1 MKKLIERIRVVIKD
15 INQME
20 TNMVLCSEEDFLY
33 YKGLKE
39 DMMYELM
46 DLVNKLL
53 EVIDEDK
60 Q

>member
-20 TNMVLCSEEDFLY
+20 TNMVLCSEEDYLY

-60 Q
+60 

>member
-1 MKKLIERIRVVIKD
+1 MKKLIERIRIVIKD

-60 Q
+60 

>member
-1 MKKLIERIRVVIKD
+1 MKSLIERIRIVMND
-15 INQME
+15 IDHME
-20 TNMVLCSEEDFLY
+20 TNMVLCNEEDFLY

-46 DLVNKLL
+46 DLVKKLM

-60 Q
+60 

>member
-1 MKKLIERIRVVIKD
+1 MKKLIERIRIVIKD

-39 DMMYELM
+39 DMIYELM
-46 DLVNKLL
+46 DLVKKLL

-60 Q
+60 

>member
-1 MKKLIERIRVVIKD
+1 MKKLIERIRIVIKD

-33 YKGLKE
+33 YKELKE
-39 DMMYELM
+39 DMIYELM
-46 DLVNKLL
+46 DLVKKLL

-60 Q
+60 

>member
-53 EVIDEDK
+53 EVIDEGK

>member
-1 MKKLIERIRVVIKD
+1 MKELIERIRVVLKD

-20 TNMVLCSEEDFLY
+20 SNIVLCSEEDFLY

-60 Q
+60 

>member
-1 MKKLIERIRVVIKD
+1 MKKLIERIRIVIKEN
-15 INQME
+15 NQME

-60 Q
+60 

>member
-1 MKKLIERIRVVIKD
+1 MKSLIERIRIVMND
-15 INQME
+15 INHME

-39 DMMYELM
+39 DMIYELM
-46 DLVNKLL
+46 DLVKKLM

-60 Q
+60 

>member
-60 Q
+60 